1 MELFVRNQAKISLEF
16 TDKSFILD
24 DFSVSKTHFTDKPAF
39 SNDLSV
45 NFWQLW
51 WGFTDKAGFLEHL
64 SVKPG
69 SKRLNFYGQTAIF
82 DHFVRNLHFWSRP
95 FTDRRLIFSDV
106 SVSAELLPNAVPDK
120 SARQNH
126 GHVLLHGRISVI
138 RFLIWGIFFGSLS
151 NGVDDL
157 ENFTSEME
165 WSFFVP
171 VGFSCFFQI
180 GTVTYQHRLRFH
192 WRGFMYEFLPLI
204 RSAFELCEST
214 VDVT

>member
-1 MELFVRNQAKISLEF
+1 MQCCLTKISLKF
-16 TDKSFILD
+16 TDKSFIFD
-24 DFSVSKTHFTDKPAF
+24 
-39 SNDLSV
+39 DLSV
-45 NFWQLW
+45 NFWSLW
-51 WGFTDKAGFLEHL
+51 GWFTDTSRFLEHL

-106 SVSAELLPNAVPDK
+106 SVNAELLPNAVPDK

-126 GHVLLHGRISVI
+126 GHVLLHERISVT

-165 WSFFVP
+165 WSFLFPSVSP
-171 VGFSCFFQI
+171 VFFQI
-180 GTVTYQHRLRFH
+180 GTVTYQHRLRFR

-204 RSAFELCEST
+204 RNVRRKRRWEW
-214 VDVT
+214 